1 VKKVR
6 CVIVEDSRVQREYL
20 RARLNED
27 PRLEVVGAYS
37 RGEEL
42 LEAVGFVRPDVV
54 TMDAQLPGL
63 SGPETVRK
71 LLQLYPVPVVLFS
84 ASASYWAPSAQE
96 AGVLSVV
103 AKGMSD
109 TPGDESVAEL
119 ANQLVIMSA
128 VKVFRRRELR
138 RPSTGVRRFLALG
151 ASSGSPQLVERILAR
166 LAGRDLTCFVVQHLP
181 EEGADNYARWL
192 ERTTGW
198 KVEVARSGQPIMT
211 GKCYVAPHGRHLE
224 VGHFTLNLT
233 DSKRQD
239 GHCPSA
245 SRLFQSLALAH
256 PQTTVGV
263 VLSGMGRDG
272 AQGLLELRQAGGWTM
287 SQASSCAGVS
297 AMPRAA
303 EDLGAVCESF
313 TDAQLVARLDRL
325 FPKPRP

>member
-1 VKKVR
+1 MSVR
-6 CVIVEDSRVQREYL
+6 CVIVEDSKVQREYL
-20 RARLNED
+20 RARLSED
-27 PRLEVVGAYS
+27 PRLQVVGAYS

-42 LEAVGFVRPDVV
+42 LEQVAFVRPDVV

-84 ASASYWAPSAQE
+84 ASANYWEPSAQE

-103 AKGMSD
+103 AKGLSD
-109 TPGDESVAEL
+109 QPSEDAIAEL
-119 ANQLVIMSA
+119 ANQLVIMSG

-138 RPSTGVRRFLALG
+138 RPATGIRRILALG
-151 ASSGSPQLVERILAR
+151 ASSGSPQLVEQILAR

-181 EEGADNYARWL
+181 EDGVVNYARWL

-198 KVEVARSGQPIMT
+198 QVEVARSGLAIMT

-233 DSKRQD
+233 DSRRQD

-245 SRLFQSLALAH
+245 SRLFQSLAVSH
-256 PQTTVGV
+256 PTTTVGV

-297 AMPRAA
+297 AMPKAA

-313 TDAQLVARLDRL
+313 TDDRLIARLDRL